1 MLNRFPILRA
11 LLCQLLSLGAIFL
24 AARLAAQWGTPL
36 NPGIAVA
43 LQSAGAAG
51 LGYLLGLRQWW
62 LVVNLAFGP
71 LALLL
76 MNFNVPPWVYL
87 GALVLLALLYS
98 NSITRGVPLYLS
110 GQSTLARLRERIA
123 RHQSAGR
130 IIDLGCGLGSAVSF
144 LARSF
149 RGATVVGIENA
160 PLAYLIARLRS
171 IAHPNATVR
180 FGSIWEMRWDDYD
193 VVYCFLSPVPMPDVW
208 KKARA
213 EMKPGSLLISNTF
226 VIPGI
231 PPHEVI
237 DMADWRSSKIYIW
250 KL

>member
-11 LLCQLLSLGAIFL
+11 LLCQLLAVGATMIV
-24 AARLAAQWGTPL
+24 ARLAAQWARPL
-36 NPGIAVA
+36 NPVIAVA
-43 LQSAGAAG
+43 IQSTGAAG
-51 LGYLLGLRQWW
+51 LGYLFGLRYWW

-71 LALLL
+71 LILLL
-76 MNFNVPPWVYL
+76 INFNVPPWVYL
-87 GALVLLALLYS
+87 GSLVVLALLYS

-110 GQSTLARLRERIA
+110 GQSSLACLCERIA
-123 RHQSAGR
+123 RHRPAGR
-130 IIDLGCGLGSAVSF
+130 IIDLGCGLGSAVSY
-144 LARSF
+144 LARAF

-171 IAHPNATVR
+171 LVHPNATVQ
-180 FGSIWEMRWDDYD
+180 FGSIWEIKWDSYD

-226 VIPGI
+226 EIPGV

-250 KL
+250 KI